1 MIFIT
6 GDMHGLMERFQDSA
20 FRHIKKG
27 DTLIV
32 CGDFGFVWDGSRRE
46 QKLLKKIGK
55 EKFNTVFVTGCH
67 DNYDLL
73 KEYPE
78 QEWCGG
84 KVRVL
89 SGRLMQLCRGEI
101 YTLEGMSFFAF
112 GGGESSDGALREEN
126 NLWWPEE
133 QPNEAEETYALET
146 LERWGNKVDYIITH
160 DAPVSICEFLNVPP
174 IDVNSRI
181 NSFLERVGK
190 TVEFKQWFFGKLHMD
205 KVITGRH
212 RAVYLK
218 VIPVGK

>member
-1 MIFIT
+1 
-6 GDMHGLMERFQDSA
+6 
-20 FRHIKKG
+20 
-27 DTLIV
+27 
-32 CGDFGFVWDGSRRE
+32 
-46 QKLLKKIGK
+46 
-55 EKFNTVFVTGCH
+55 
-67 DNYDLL
+67 
-73 KEYPE
+73 
-78 QEWCGG
+78 
-84 KVRVL
+84 
-89 SGRLMQLCRGEI
+89 
-101 YTLEGMSFFAF
+101 MSFFAF

-190 TVEFKQWFFGKLHMD
+190 TVEFKQWFFGKLHRD
-205 KVITGRH
+205 QVITNRH

-218 VIPVGK
+218 VIPLKEK